1 MCIFIKNCTFSP
13 LADAQRAHSA
23 SRAYGRPPVGTRLRR
38 SLRKQTARSLLSAPQ
53 GKPYRSK
60 AIALQKRERK
70 KSTVPT
76 RHPENSSEKHRR
88 TQPWEFPGLGPCCL
102 LGKSLPLYFRLAN
115 GYRAV
120 LHGTCNILRGRA
132 ASFAPTAGTQCLP
145 RLRRS
150 LRKQTAKS
158 LLSAP
163 QGKSYGSNQ
172 PIVTAQCLTGVLP
185 GRVV

>member
-1 MCIFIKNCTFSP
+1 MASFAPTADLRSGRGRTASFTPTAFPTKGNCKEF
-13 LADAQRAHSA
+13 ACHSI
-23 SRAYGRPPVGTRLRR
+23 RGRL
-38 SLRKQTARSLLSAPQ
+38 
-53 GKPYRSK
+53 YRSK
-60 AIALQKRERK
+60 PIALQKRERK

-150 LRKQTAKS
+150 LRKQTARS

>member
-1 MCIFIKNCTFSP
+1 MASFAPKADLRSGRGRTASFTPTAFPTKGNCKEF
-13 LADAQRAHSA
+13 ACHSI
-23 SRAYGRPPVGTRLRR
+23 RGRL
-38 SLRKQTARSLLSAPQ
+38 
-53 GKPYRSK
+53 YRSK
-60 AIALQKRERK
+60 PIALQKRERK

-145 RLRRS
+145 RLRLTSGRDAP
-150 LRKQTAKS
+150 TAFPEKAK
-158 LLSAP
+158 L
-163 QGKSYGSNQ
+163 K
-172 PIVTAQCLTGVLP
+172 
-185 GRVV
+185 RVCFPLHRGNPTEAISQSSRHNA

>member
-1 MCIFIKNCTFSP
+1 MASFAPTADLRSGRGRTASFAPTAFPTKGNCKEF
-13 LADAQRAHSA
+13 ACHSI
-23 SRAYGRPPVGTRLRR
+23 RGRL
-38 SLRKQTARSLLSAPQ
+38 
-53 GKPYRSK
+53 YRSK
-60 AIALQKRERK
+60 PIALQKRERK
-70 KSTVPT
+70 KSNVPT

-150 LRKQTAKS
+150 LRKQTARS
-158 LLSAP
+158 LFSAP
-163 QGKSYGSNQ
+163 QGKPHRSKGKTS
-172 PIVTAQCLTGVLP
+172 
-185 GRVV
+185 